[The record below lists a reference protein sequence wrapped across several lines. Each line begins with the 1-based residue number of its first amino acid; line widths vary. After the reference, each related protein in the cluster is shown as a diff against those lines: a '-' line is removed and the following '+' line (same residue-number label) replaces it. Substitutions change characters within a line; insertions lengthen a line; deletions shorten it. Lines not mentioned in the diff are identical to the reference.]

1 MGFANEL
8 LKPINVGLD
17 LKLGILKIMNA
28 IKSQQEVP
36 NVIKQCNI
44 TSIYKK
50 KGQEKIFQ
58 TTEAYSE

>member
-50 KGQEKIFQ
+50 KRFFF
-58 TTEAYSE
+58 